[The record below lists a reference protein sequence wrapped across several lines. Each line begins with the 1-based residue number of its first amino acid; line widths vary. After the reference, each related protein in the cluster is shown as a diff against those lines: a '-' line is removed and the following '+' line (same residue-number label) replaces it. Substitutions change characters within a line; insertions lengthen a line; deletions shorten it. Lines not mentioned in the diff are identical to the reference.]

1 MRQLRNHTEEAVRLY
16 VERNFPR
23 DDYCGCEG
31 CKLDIMAIMLNNMPQ
46 RFVVTDQGEMYA
58 KMSDFD
64 PQYRTDLMVNMEM
77 AVKAVAKL
85 PKHCEHNPSR
95 RV

>member
-1 MRQLRNHTEEAVRLY
+1 MY

-23 DDYCGCEG
+23 EEVCSCDG
-31 CKLDIMAIMLNNMPQ
+31 CKLDIMAIMLNSMHN

-64 PQYRTDLMVNMEM
+64 AQYRTDLMVNMEM
-77 AVKAVAKL
+77 ALKAVAKL
-85 PKHCEHNPSR
+85 PKHCEYNPER
-95 RV
+95 RK